1 MKKAELK
8 SKSAEE
14 LNKVLKESTSKLK
27 DFRFDISFNRLKNF
41 SEIKKMKRRIARVKT
56 LLNQK

>member
-8 SKSAEE
+8 SKSQEE
-14 LNKVLKESTSKLK
+14 LSKVLVEDAAKLK
-27 DFRFDISFNRLKNF
+27 DLKFDLSFNRLKNF
-41 SEIKKMKRRIARVKT
+41 SEIKKVKREIARVKT